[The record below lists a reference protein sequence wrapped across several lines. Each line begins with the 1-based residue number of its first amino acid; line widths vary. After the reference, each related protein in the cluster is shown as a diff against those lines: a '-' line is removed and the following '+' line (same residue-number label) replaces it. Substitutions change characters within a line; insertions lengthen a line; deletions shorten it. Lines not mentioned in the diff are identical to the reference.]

1 MICIISLMS
10 KSENRKILKLLI
22 SVGLPIAIQNLLSNG
37 INLIDNFMVGSLS
50 EDALSAV
57 SLANRSYFIF
67 VMLLFGLISGIG
79 IYSSQY
85 YGSKEI
91 PKIHSMMGIGFTFG
105 VSFAIL
111 LTILISLFPD
121 DTVRIFIKDESV
133 VSIGTEYIKIAVLS
147 FIPASISMVF
157 QINLRSVRMTK
168 IPMMTSLV
176 AAIFNG
182 LLNYILIFGK
192 LGLPALGVKG
202 AAIATVTARFI
213 ELVMVLLFVFL
224 NKNCPLKGTI
234 KSYFSYT
241 LPMMVTVFRRSLP
254 VVLQEGLWA
263 IGTSVY
269 FIAYG
274 NLSSA
279 SVAAAQISLTSLDIY
294 ISLFIGLGNGAGVMV
309 GNLLGEKEVEKAQR
323 YSNKIILYQ
332 IILSIPFAILF
343 SFSGIWITRFLNFS
357 VAGNQATLYT
367 IYVLAAYL
375 PIKCMNFL
383 FIVGILRGGG
393 DTRFCML
400 SETASVWLIGV
411 PLAFISVLVLKLP
424 IYWCVA
430 LVNLEEITKLI
441 LCSVRYKSKKW
452 INVLVD

>member
-67 VMLLFGLISGIG
+67 IMLLFGLISGIG

-105 VSFAIL
+105 VSFAVL

-182 LLNYILIFGK
+182 LLNYVLIFGK
-192 LGLPALGVKG
+192 LG
-202 AAIATVTARFI
+202 
-213 ELVMVLLFVFL
+213 
-224 NKNCPLKGTI
+224 
-234 KSYFSYT
+234 
-241 LPMMVTVFRRSLP
+241 
-254 VVLQEGLWA
+254 
-263 IGTSVY
+263 
-269 FIAYG
+269 
-274 NLSSA
+274 
-279 SVAAAQISLTSLDIY
+279 
-294 ISLFIGLGNGAGVMV
+294 
-309 GNLLGEKEVEKAQR
+309 
-323 YSNKIILYQ
+323 
-332 IILSIPFAILF
+332 
-343 SFSGIWITRFLNFS
+343 
-357 VAGNQATLYT
+357 
-367 IYVLAAYL
+367 
-375 PIKCMNFL
+375 
-383 FIVGILRGGG
+383 
-393 DTRFCML
+393 
-400 SETASVWLIGV
+400 
-411 PLAFISVLVLKLP
+411 
-424 IYWCVA
+424 
-430 LVNLEEITKLI
+430 
-441 LCSVRYKSKKW
+441 
-452 INVLVD
+452 